1 MRQVCPAVRALASLV
16 SELYLDAVLA
26 HFPVQGVLDFL
37 EVRQQTHLTCQV
49 WQLFMGDRRK
59 PRVFEGSYQGIA
71 LQGLPQMVLLEGPD
85 ATSQTA
91 LEIVGHE
98 KRILVAVEISFVTC
112 HALVGQEMLQIMK
125 AVACEMFMHFI
136 IHS

>member
-1 MRQVCPAVRALASLV
+1 
-16 SELYLDAVLA
+16 
-26 HFPVQGVLDFL
+26 
-37 EVRQQTHLTCQV
+37 
-49 WQLFMGDRRK
+49 MGDRRK

-91 LEIVGHE
+91 LEVVGHE
-98 KRILVAVEISFVTC
+98 KGILVAVEIGFVTC

-136 IHS
+136 IQSWAITACWGATLSCGLWGLVHGIHGYAR